1 MLCTMTMPHRLPAT
15 PKCGRAW
22 GRSGCVAARIGS
34 ESVGVWQEE
43 DDDDGKAKKGKKGK
57 GGTMSKR
64 G

>member
-15 PKCGRAW
+15 PKCARA
-22 GRSGCVAARIGS
+22 GVGSVFVAARMGS